1 MALSLPKDALL
12 ALAAVGWSD
21 GHLDPAEGEALLRTA
36 KEANFSPDE
45 IADLERA
52 TKQKITIPEIMTV
65 TLSRKDRVICYAL
78 ATWLARLD
86 GVVTAEERSSLVL
99 LGDRLGL
106 PDGVRSRA
114 SAAAFEVA
122 SLPAG
127 DRPDRYDFA
136 ALEARIVAKLG
147 DVEAELPRGLDRQ
160 RVP

>member
-1 MALSLPKDALL
+1 MAISLPKDALL

-21 GHLDPAEGEALLRTA
+21 GTLDPAEGEALLRTA
-36 KEANFSPDE
+36 KEAGLDADDVAE
-45 IADLERA
+45 IERA
-52 TKQKITIPEIMTV
+52 TRQQLTIPEITTV
-65 TLSRKDRVICYAL
+65 ALSRKDRVLCYAL

-86 GVVTAEERSSLVL
+86 GVVTTEERESLVL

-122 SLPAG
+122 GLPAG

-136 ALEARIVAKLG
+136 ALEARILAKLG
-147 DVEAELPRGLDRQ
+147 DVEAE
-160 RVP
+160 